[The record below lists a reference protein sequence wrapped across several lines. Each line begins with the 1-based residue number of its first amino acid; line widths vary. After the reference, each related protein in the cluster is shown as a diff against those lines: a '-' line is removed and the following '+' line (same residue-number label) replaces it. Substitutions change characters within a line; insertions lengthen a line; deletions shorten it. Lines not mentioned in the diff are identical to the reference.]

1 MHNSLINFWDIRILG
16 KMLHGAEKF
25 CKRGGNKYD
34 KLFDDL
40 ESTICLIGQWK
51 LQKNCEKSCKKWIT
65 SKSYLSNIQMR
76 CSRELSLG
84 VFYKRYDKIIQV
96 LKKKADD
103 TDMQHKQKD
112 LATIIF
118 WSFF

>member
-1 MHNSLINFWDIRILG
+1 
-16 KMLHGAEKF
+16 MLHGAEKF

-51 LQKNCEKSCKKWIT
+51 LQKNYEKSCKKWIT